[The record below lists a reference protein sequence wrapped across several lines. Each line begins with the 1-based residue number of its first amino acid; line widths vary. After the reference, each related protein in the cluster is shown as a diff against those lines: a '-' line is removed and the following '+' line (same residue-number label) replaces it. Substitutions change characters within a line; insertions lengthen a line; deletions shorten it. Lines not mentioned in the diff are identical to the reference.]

1 MDSEFYILFVIE
13 HEMKQKSEDHEVINT
28 FYMSSLGVLEMFWE
42 VVGDSVSK
50 TSSSIP
56 SSIGFIVVDTFV
68 REFFS
73 GGNKKKQTKSSKS
86 KIMFFFVA
94 FMLTLCSY
102 TLRSKYVLES
112 HRRYNFLLFS

>member
-56 SSIGFIVVDTFV
+56 SSIGFIVVDAFV

-73 GGNKKKQTKSSKS
+73 GGNKKTNKSSKS
-86 KIMFFFVA
+86 KIMFF
-94 FMLTLCSY
+94 LWLLCQH
-102 TLRSKYVLES
+102 YVVT
-112 HRRYNFLLFS
+112 H